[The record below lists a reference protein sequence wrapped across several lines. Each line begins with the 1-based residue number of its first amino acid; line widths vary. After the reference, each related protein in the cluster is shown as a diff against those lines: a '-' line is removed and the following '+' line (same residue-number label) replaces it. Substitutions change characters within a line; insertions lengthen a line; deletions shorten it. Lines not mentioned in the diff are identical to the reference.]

1 MDDRFYLAVYDEE
14 RMLGCGEPALL
25 RPEDFVCDVVLP
37 SYELCDAGG
46 FQAVRRSRFSEAAGK
61 LYQLDE
67 GLLSLLDEMMAPEL
81 IRHQA
86 MAADQERLYNVY
98 VYVAGEQEAEAHG

>member
-14 RMLGCGEPALL
+14 RMLACGEPELL

-37 SYELCDAGG
+37 SYELCETGG
-46 FQAVRRSRFSEAAGK
+46 FQAVRRSRFSEVAGK

-67 GLLSLLDEMMAPEL
+67 KILSLLDDMMAPEL

-86 MAADQERLYNVY
+86 MAADEERLYNVY
-98 VYVAGEQEAEAHG
+98 VYVAGEQEAEAKS

>member
-1 MDDRFYLAVYDEE
+1 M
-14 RMLGCGEPALL
+14 G
-25 RPEDFVCDVVLP
+25 
-37 SYELCDAGG
+37 
-46 FQAVRRSRFSEAAGK
+46 RSRFSEAAGQ

-86 MAADQERLYNVY
+86 MAADEERLYNVY